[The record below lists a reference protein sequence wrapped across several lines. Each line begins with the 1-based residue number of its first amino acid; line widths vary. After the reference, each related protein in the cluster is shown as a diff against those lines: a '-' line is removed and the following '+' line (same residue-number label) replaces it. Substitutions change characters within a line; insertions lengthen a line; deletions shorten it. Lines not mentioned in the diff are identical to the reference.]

1 MDLRHLHAFLAV
13 AEELSVTR
21 AAERLHIS
29 QPPLSRSIRQLEEE
43 LGVTLFVR
51 HRHGVALT
59 EQGGQLL
66 DAARRLDAAANE
78 FLDAARGVTRAH
90 TDRLRVGIAAGLWES
105 VNQVRVQYIRAH
117 GQVCMDVK
125 DVNCQSV
132 YEQELRDRTLDVVVA
147 RAPVVPAYLRA
158 EPLYPER
165 LVAIVGAD
173 NPVARCTS
181 VRIRDLA
188 HERLLLWDRHILPGA
203 YDIMLALY
211 ARAGLVPD
219 TRDTPGAGPYNQA
232 GLMLVAEGQGI
243 YIGIDSPP
251 TTPRIASG
259 VAIVPIDE
267 AGATIDICVVWRKNE
282 TARPILQFVEMARE
296 TFPAPPLADGPYG
309 VRINPAG
316 LGWNTGS
323 SSAHG
328 TRHGSRR

>member
-59 EQGGQLL
+59 DQGRQLL
-66 DAARRLDAAANE
+66 DAARRLDTAANE

-105 VNQVRVQYIRAH
+105 VNQVRTHYIRIH
-117 GQVCMDVK
+117 GQVGMDVK
-125 DVNCQSV
+125 DVNCANV
-132 YEQELRDRTLDVVVA
+132 YQQELRQRALDVVFA

-165 LVAIVGAD
+165 LVVVVNAD
-173 NPVARCTS
+173 HPIARCPS
-181 VRIRDLA
+181 VRIRDIA
-188 HERLLLWDRHILPGA
+188 NERLLLWDRHILPGA

-211 ARAGLVPD
+211 ARAGLVPE
-219 TRDTPGAGPYNQA
+219 TRETPGAGPYNQA
-232 GLMLVAEGQGI
+232 GFMLVAEGHGI
-243 YIGIDSPP
+243 YIGIESPP
-251 TTPRIASG
+251 TMPRVASG

-267 AGATIDICVVWRKNE
+267 PGATIDVCVVWRKNE
-282 TARPILQFVEMARE
+282 TSRPITQFVDAARGL
-296 TFPAPPLADGPYG
+296 FPPARVVDAAYG
-309 VRINPAG
+309 VRVRSAG
-316 LGWNTGS
+316 RG
-323 SSAHG
+323 
-328 TRHGSRR
+328 